1 MFGNIKQ
8 LPSEAIDE
16 IYKKIGKNVK
26 KIRKEKNISQ
36 LELSL
41 KLGFKS
47 VSLVSHAENYLYKR
61 HFNIEHLC
69 KIAFILN
76 TDINCFFKGV
86 QEIIEKYKN
95 KEMKTD

>member
-1 MFGNIKQ
+1 MNFNDFKN
-8 LPSEAIDE
+8 LPQEAVDE
-16 IYKKIGKNVK
+16 IYKIIGENVK
-26 KIRKEKNISQ
+26 KARKAKKISQ

-69 KIAFILN
+69 KISYILKIDLCQLFEGVS
-76 TDINCFFKGV
+76 DILK
-86 QEIIEKYKN
+86 KYN
-95 KEMKTD
+95 S

>member
-8 LPSEAIDE
+8 LPPEAVDE
-16 IYKKIGKNVK
+16 IYKKIGENVK
-26 KIRKEKNISQ
+26 KIRKEKGISQ

-61 HFNIEHLC
+61 HFNIEHLS
-69 KIAFILN
+69 KIACIL
-76 TDINCFFKGV
+76 DEPIESFFKGV
-86 QEIIEKYKN
+86 NEILKERCKN
-95 KEMKTD
+95 